1 MRLTERQGDAVGSIH
16 PAPCPATDV
25 MTQWVLNRTL
35 RFGRWLWLRERLLLE
50 RCRTE
55 MSCAVQSAVQ
65 TWVNSSVSTKRNT
78 PSGGE
83 TAGQSQQHGAL
94 QEVDLAHTLYPEP
107 QLQGLPPS

>member
-1 MRLTERQGDAVGSIH
+1 MGAESHVEIWAMALDAGEV
-16 PAPCPATDV
+16 
-25 MTQWVLNRTL
+25 VLGKVSHRDEL
-35 RFGRWLWLRERLLLE
+35 CG
-50 RCRTE
+50 
-55 MSCAVQSAVQ
+55 AVQ

-107 QLQGLPPS
+107 QQQGLPPS